1 MATIRDVAQS
11 AGVSIG
17 TVSKVLSGD
26 PTVKKVLR
34 DRVMTAID
42 QLGYRPNLAARA
54 LRTNRVDV
62 IGLVVPDITN
72 PFFAQLAKAI
82 ETEAASRGHTV
93 MLANSHDCPD
103 TERRQLLALLDRSP
117 RGIVICSASD
127 EGAPSYRS
135 DIPILSIDRRLD
147 HYPLISTNHVD
158 GAAQI
163 ADHLFE
169 LGHRHIAYIAG
180 PQNTMAGRARLTG
193 FQSRVKNLARQ
204 DQKLR
209 LQTHQA
215 QFDYESGEDIA
226 RQIFSGRADTW
237 PTAIA
242 TASDQLA
249 IGVLR
254 VARDLGIS
262 VPDDLSVAGFDDIEL
277 ASLVVPRL
285 TTLRQPVT
293 KLAETAIA
301 ALFDSAENMSDL
313 LLPGSLVVR
322 SSTAAAP
329 IRR

>member
-11 AGVSIG
+11 AGVSVG

-26 PTVKKVLR
+26 PTVKKALR
-34 DRVMTAID
+34 DRVMTAIT

-127 EGAPSYRS
+127 EDVSTYRS
-135 DIPILSIDRRLD
+135 DIPILSIDRRL
-147 HYPLISTNHVD
+147 HQYPLISTDHAE
-158 GAAQI
+158 GAAQV

-180 PQNTMAGRARLTG
+180 PQNTMAGRARLLG
-193 FQSRVKNLARQ
+193 FEGRVRELARQ
-204 DQKLR
+204 DPTTR
-209 LQTHQA
+209 LKRHQG
-215 QFDYESGEDIA
+215 QFDYQSGEDIA
-226 RQIFSGRADTW
+226 RQIFGGPVETW

-254 VARDLGIS
+254 VARDLGIA
-262 VPDDLSVAGFDDIEL
+262 VPAELSVAGFDDIEL

-301 ALFDSAENMSDL
+301 ALFGPAEDMSDHL
-313 LLPGSLVVR
+313 LTGKLIVR
-322 SSTAAAP
+322 SSTAGLQ
-329 IRR
+329 IR